1 MKYFLD
7 LGNRYM
13 QESDWKDLSL
23 LKFCLFAM
31 GLLIG
36 TQVTEKY
43 KKSVIGVSLG
53 VFIATYILLM
63 LKLFKIMS
71 KKESDTSA

>member
-36 TQVTEKY
+36 TQVTENY

>member
-53 VFIATYILLM
+53 VFIATYIPLM
-63 LKLFKIMS
+63 SKLFKIMG

>member
-43 KKSVIGVSLG
+43 KKPVIGVSLG
-53 VFIATYILLM
+53 VFIATYIPLM
-63 LKLFKIMS
+63 SKLFKIIG
-71 KKESDTSA
+71 KTESDTSA

>member
-43 KKSVIGVSLG
+43 KKPVIGVSLG
-53 VFIATYILLM
+53 VFIATYIPLM
-63 LKLFKIMS
+63 SKLFKIMS
-71 KKESDTSA
+71 KKESDKSA

>member
-43 KKSVIGVSLG
+43 KKPVIGVSLG
-53 VFIATYILLM
+53 VFIATYIPLM
-63 LKLFKIMS
+63 SKLFKIMG

>member
-36 TQVTEKY
+36 TQVTENY

-53 VFIATYILLM
+53 VFIATYIPLM

-71 KKESDTSA
+71 KKESDKSA

>member
-43 KKSVIGVSLG
+43 KKPVIGVSLG
-53 VFIATYILLM
+53 VFIATYIPLM
-63 LKLFKIMS
+63 SKLFKIMC

>member
-7 LGNRYM
+7 LGNCYM

-36 TQVTEKY
+36 TQVTENY
-43 KKSVIGVSLG
+43 KKSVISVSLG

-71 KKESDTSA
+71 KKESDKSA

>member
-43 KKSVIGVSLG
+43 KKPVIGVSLG

-71 KKESDTSA
+71 KKESDKSA

>member
-43 KKSVIGVSLG
+43 KKPVIGVSLG
-53 VFIATYILLM
+53 VFIVTYIPLM
-63 LKLFKIMS
+63 SKLFKIMG

>member
-1 MKYFLD
+1 MKYFLE

-43 KKSVIGVSLG
+43 KKPVIGVSLG

-71 KKESDTSA
+71 KKESDKSA

>member
-43 KKSVIGVSLG
+43 KKPVIGVSLG
-53 VFIATYILLM
+53 VFIATYIPLM

-71 KKESDTSA
+71 KKESDKSA

>member
-36 TQVTEKY
+36 TQVTENY

-63 LKLFKIMS
+63 LKLFNIMS
-71 KKESDTSA
+71 KKESDKSA

>member
-71 KKESDTSA
+71 KKESDKSA

>member
-1 MKYFLD
+1 
-7 LGNRYM
+7 M

-36 TQVTEKY
+36 TQVTENY

-71 KKESDTSA
+71 KKESDKSA

>member
-36 TQVTEKY
+36 TQVTEKQ
-43 KKSVIGVSLG
+43 KKPVIGVSLG

-71 KKESDTSA
+71 KKESDKSA

>member
-36 TQVTEKY
+36 TQVTENY

-71 KKESDTSA
+71 KKESDKSA

>member
-43 KKSVIGVSLG
+43 KKPVIGVSLG

>member
-43 KKSVIGVSLG
+43 KKPVIGVSLG
-53 VFIATYILLM
+53 VFIATYIPLM
-63 LKLFKIMS
+63 SKLFKIMR

>member
-43 KKSVIGVSLG
+43 KKPVIVVSLG
-53 VFIATYILLM
+53 VFIATYIPLM
-63 LKLFKIMS
+63 SKLFKIIG

>member
-36 TQVTEKY
+36 TQVTENY

-53 VFIATYILLM
+53 VFIATYIPLM
-63 LKLFKIMS
+63 SKLFKIMS
-71 KKESDTSA
+71 KKESDKSA

>member
-36 TQVTEKY
+36 TQVTENY

-63 LKLFKIMS
+63 LKLFNIMS

>member
-23 LKFCLFAM
+23 LKFYLFGM
-31 GLLIG
+31 GLLVG
-36 TQVTEKY
+36 TQVTERY
-43 KKSVIGVSLG
+43 KKPVIGASLG
-53 VFIATYILLM
+53 VFIATYIPVM
-63 LKLFKIMS
+63 SKIFKIRG

>member
-36 TQVTEKY
+36 TQVTENY

-63 LKLFKIMS
+63 LKLFKIMC

>member
-36 TQVTEKY
+36 TQVTENY

-63 LKLFKIMS
+63 LKLFKIMC
-71 KKESDTSA
+71 KKESDKSA

>member
-43 KKSVIGVSLG
+43 KKPVIGVSLG
-53 VFIATYILLM
+53 VFIATYIPLM
-63 LKLFKIMS
+63 SKLFKIMS

>member
-1 MKYFLD
+1 
-7 LGNRYM
+7 
-13 QESDWKDLSL
+13 
-23 LKFCLFAM
+23 M

-36 TQVTEKY
+36 TQVTENY

-71 KKESDTSA
+71 KKESDKSA

>member
-43 KKSVIGVSLG
+43 KKPVICVSLG
-53 VFIATYILLM
+53 VFIATYIPLM
-63 LKLFKIMS
+63 SKLFKIIS
-71 KKESDTSA
+71 KKESDKSA

>member
-43 KKSVIGVSLG
+43 KKPVISISLG
-53 VFIATYILLM
+53 VFIATYIPLM
-63 LKLFKIMS
+63 SKLFKIMG